1 MTLWKIV
8 PKSAFSQNILTY
20 VIFNLCTIAAV
31 LAFVYFSTVEVIENE
46 VAEVVETEIRSLA
59 DEYKSGGLGELRAAL
74 IRRIEVSDGDAIYL
88 LSAPNNQRIVGNL
101 SQWPRGI
108 ETDGEWT
115 VVQLFRTDTDA
126 TVLVGAR
133 AYNLG
138 LGAKLLVGRDMRARR
153 DFQDT
158 LTEAM
163 IGATILT
170 VILTL
175 LGGILFSRLVLRRL
189 RIIDATAKSIMSGDI
204 SRRIPITEKG
214 DEFDHLSMTLN
225 SMLSKVEDLI
235 NELRVT
241 TESMAHDLRSPLTRL
256 RTSLEQSLTEIDKN
270 SASKNSV
277 EKAIFETDR
286 ILKNLNFLLSLA
298 RLEIGLSDDQM
309 NDVKVYDLMED
320 VCDLYAP
327 LVEEQGMILD
337 QSLLLG
343 ENDMI
348 KANAQLIIQAIAN
361 LIENAIKYAGAKAII
376 KVSADQKNDKIVISV
391 SDNGLGIPKNERAR
405 VTQRFT
411 RLSVERKEEGMGL
424 GLYLVSTI
432 AKIHNAQMELDD
444 NNPGLVV
451 RLVFS
456 KNSK

>member
-1 MTLWKIV
+1 MTLWKII
-8 PKSAFSQNILTY
+8 PKSSFSQNILTY
-20 VIFNLCTIAAV
+20 VVFNLCTLAAV

-59 DEYKSGGLGELRAAL
+59 DVYKSGGLSELRIAL
-74 IRRIEVSDGDAIYL
+74 IRRIEAADGDAIYL

-115 VVQLFRTDTDA
+115 LVQLFRTDIDT

-170 VILTL
+170 IILTL
-175 LGGILFSRLVLRRL
+175 LGGIIFSRLVLRRL

-214 DEFDHLSMTLN
+214 DEFDHLATTLN

-256 RTSLEQSLTEIDKN
+256 RTSLEQSLLDIDKG
-270 SASKNSV
+270 APSKLGI

-286 ILKNLNFLLSLA
+286 ILKNVNSLLSLA
-298 RLEIGLSDDQM
+298 RLEIGLSDEQM
-309 NDVKVYDLMED
+309 NDVNVHDLMED

-327 LVEEQGMILD
+327 LVEEQGMSLE
-337 QSLLLG
+337 QSFYVN
-343 ENDMI
+343 EDDKI
-348 KANAQLIIQAIAN
+348 KINAQLVIQAIAN
-361 LIENAIKYAGAKAII
+361 LIENAIKYAGKKAVIR
-376 KVSADQKNDKIVISV
+376 VSAIKEGNTVIISV
-391 SDNGLGIPKNERAR
+391 ADNGLGIPENERVR
-405 VTQRFT
+405 VTQRFA
-411 RLSVERKEEGMGL
+411 RLSAERKEEGMGL
-424 GLYLVSTI
+424 GLYLVATI

-444 NNPGLVV
+444 NDPGLVV
-451 RLVFS
+451 RLIFS
-456 KNSK
+456 QDI